1 MGHTFEGSHFVPVRH
16 SHEPLPMKSLF
27 VALAGVLSFLYLLNP
42 TLGVFEFIPD
52 NLPLIGNIDE
62 ATATMVLLSVLRY
75 FGWDITDLFKK
86 KTTIDLGKHQR

>member
-1 MGHTFEGSHFVPVRH
+1 
-16 SHEPLPMKSLF
+16 MKSFL
-27 VALAGVLSFLYLLNP
+27 VGLAGVLSLLYLLNP

-75 FGWDITDLFKK
+75 FGWDLADFFKK
-86 KTTIDLGKHQR
+86 KTAIDFTKER